1 MGNTIGGAGRRVA
14 QGAQITA
21 KMDSA
26 PHGPVRKPADQGF
39 PESVLFRLP
48 NHHFSI
54 LKSSDASTTAGLGG
68 SLDQDLPESFLF
80 RWPNHTFSPSKSSE
94 ASTTAGSKG
103 SGPGFTRNLSVLLT
117 KP

>member
-1 MGNTIGGAGRRVA
+1 MGNTIGETGRLVA
-14 QGAQITA
+14 QGAQITG
-21 KMDSA
+21 KMGSA
-26 PHGPVRKPADQGF
+26 AHGPVRKPPDQDF

-80 RWPNHTFSPSKSSE
+80 R
-94 ASTTAGSKG
+94 
-103 SGPGFTRNLSVLLT
+103 
-117 KP
+117 